1 MKQAKYDPESQ
12 GHFGLAAEFYTHF
25 TSPIRRYPDLV
36 IHRIIREVIENGGQ
50 LSDAREEY
58 LASRMQDIADQ
69 SSERE
74 RVAVEAE
81 RDTEALKKA
90 EFMLDKIGEEF
101 TGIISSV
108 TSFGMFV
115 ELDNTVEGLIRLS
128 YMTDDYYHFHEPQ
141 MALIGERTSKI
152 YRIGDEV
159 RVRVLRVNM
168 DEHTIDFELVEA
180 HRRQEVPHVIFEA
193 RKGRKGGGGRGE
205 RGGRGRDRDRDRDR
219 GVGYGAAGR
228 GGVGASYGGGK
239 ARRGSDGREAG
250 ADGADGGEAGVGVA
264 SGAGDGYV
272 DFWGFTSKQGR
283 HGHGAGGSGGGVGS
297 GKARSGKSKN
307 GKSTAKGVRG
317 VSGKASVGGKSD
329 KSSKSKKAKGSRV

>member
-1 MKQAKYDPESQ
+1 MRGKGNRVHPRALQTLLEEIKETREETVISTMMLRSMKQARYDAESQ

-36 IHRIIREVIENGGQ
+36 IHRIIREVVENGGQ
-50 LSDAREEY
+50 LSEAREEY

-128 YMTDDYYHFHEPQ
+128 DLADDYYHFHEMQ
-141 MALIGERTSKI
+141 MALIGERTSKYI
-152 YRIGDEV
+152 VSAMRFGC
-159 RVRVLRVNM
+159 
-168 DEHTIDFELVEA
+168 
-180 HRRQEVPHVIFEA
+180 
-193 RKGRKGGGGRGE
+193 
-205 RGGRGRDRDRDRDR
+205 
-219 GVGYGAAGR
+219 
-228 GGVGASYGGGK
+228 ASH
-239 ARRGSDGREAG
+239 E
-250 ADGADGGEAGVGVA
+250 
-264 SGAGDGYV
+264 
-272 DFWGFTSKQGR
+272 
-283 HGHGAGGSGGGVGS
+283 
-297 GKARSGKSKN
+297 
-307 GKSTAKGVRG
+307 
-317 VSGKASVGGKSD
+317 
-329 KSSKSKKAKGSRV
+329 